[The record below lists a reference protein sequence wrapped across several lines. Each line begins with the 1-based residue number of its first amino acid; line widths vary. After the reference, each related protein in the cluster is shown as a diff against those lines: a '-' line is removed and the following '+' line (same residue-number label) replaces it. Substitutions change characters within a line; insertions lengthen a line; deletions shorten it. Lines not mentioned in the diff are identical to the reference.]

1 MSDWISVTNTPKRK
15 DQAEEADQQA
25 PLSKA
30 QQKNKK
36 RAEKRRER
44 VEVLK
49 GLAWNEDDEALAA
62 AAQHELLQRTAGT
75 PGASRA
81 ARRRSNS
88 SGNLADEDDDDEA
101 PPVAEVE
108 VDVAELHK
116 KLRKATKASRRADD
130 AAAKVAAGNADKD
143 LVAKAGRRAA
153 LEADEKAARR
163 AVEDADAKRAARD
176 AARRAELSLL
186 SRRRAETGAKML
198 AVAFDDSG
206 LREHLRS
213 CGPDAHM
220 YPPRRKFGHVF
231 KQPAFVDKKKDARQ
245 R

>member
-1 MSDWISVTNTPKRK
+1 MSDWISVTNTPKKK

-44 VEVLK
+44 VE
-49 GLAWNEDDEALAA
+49 GPRA
-62 AAQHELLQRTAGT
+62 
-75 PGASRA
+75 A

-116 KLRKATKASRRADD
+116 NSGRRRKPCGRRTT
-130 AAAKVAAGNADKD
+130 AAKVAAGNADKD

-163 AVEDADAKRAARD
+163 AVEDADAKHAGAAL
-176 AARRAELSLL
+176 AELSLL
-186 SRRRAETGAKML
+186 VEAAAAGLVRANLKHKRATCHCGAT
-198 AVAFDDSG
+198 VALSG

-231 KQPAFVDKKKDARQ
+231 KQPAFVDKKKDAPRAFAVTAAEENAMLQ
-245 R
+245 AAIAASLAES

>member
-1 MSDWISVTNTPKRK
+1 MSDWISVTNTPKKK

-62 AAQHELLQRTAGT
+62 AAQHELLQRTK
-75 PGASRA
+75 PPD
-81 ARRRSNS
+81 AR
-88 SGNLADEDDDDEA
+88 GLA
-101 PPVAEVE
+101 
-108 VDVAELHK
+108 
-116 KLRKATKASRRADD
+116 RG
-130 AAAKVAAGNADKD
+130 AAAVAAGNADKD

-163 AVEDADAKRAARD
+163 AVEDGR
-176 AARRAELSLL
+176 
-186 SRRRAETGAKML
+186 
-198 AVAFDDSG
+198 
-206 LREHLRS
+206 
-213 CGPDAHM
+213 
-220 YPPRRKFGHVF
+220 
-231 KQPAFVDKKKDARQ
+231 
-245 R
+245 